1 MRILPLYLLL
11 LICLTAT
18 PAAAFCFEEA
28 GRQAGV
34 EPALLWAIAE
44 VETGFNP
51 TAVSTNRDGSLDV
64 GLMQINSRWRN
75 SIGEKTWGSLFD
87 PCTNVRV
94 AAGIL
99 AECIAEHGY
108 SWQGIGCYNAVS
120 TDRQADYARKILSVM
135 QQILAS
141 QQGAKP

>member
-1 MRILPLYLLL
+1 MRLLSVILLL
-11 LICLTAT
+11 QLWMV
-18 PAAAFCFEEA
+18 PAHAGAFCFEEA

-34 EPALLWAIAE
+34 EPALLWAIAQ

-51 TAVSTNRDGSLDV
+51 AAISTNSDGSLDV
-64 GLMQINSRWRN
+64 GLMQINSRWR
-75 SIGEKTWGSLFD
+75 SKLGEKTWNALSD
-87 PCTNVRV
+87 PCTNVQV

-108 SWQGIGCYNAVS
+108 SWQGIGCYNAIS
-120 TDRQADYARKILSVM
+120 TDKRADYARKILAVM
-135 QQILAS
+135 QRILER